1 VFGSNWFWYFISPLG
16 CHVEYDA
23 DMDLHDDT
31 WVPREAPCTADTSQL
46 FLLTNR
52 ERWFPS
58 GAPAK

>member
-1 VFGSNWFWYFISPLG
+1 MLGSNWFWYFNSPLG

-31 WVPREAPCTADTSQL
+31 WVPREVPSTADTSQL
-46 FLLTNR
+46 FLFSNR
-52 ERWFPS
+52 EKWFPS